1 MSTIVVGMGM
11 VIAMG
16 SRSEHTER
24 KERIERKGRHRA
36 ARAPSACA
44 PSAST
49 AREECAN
56 FFATHGIS
64 TPSTLF
70 DTLSDTY
77 YFAKNRAGQFVWGN
91 RLLQEQHALANVNDI
106 LGKTDHDFFRRD
118 IADRIRADDL
128 AVMETGVTVKN
139 KLEVIDGGNGEL
151 TWLFTTKAPIRNGAG
166 EIVGIEGFSRDARRS
181 QDTIAPF
188 HEFKDCIEYVQEHLT
203 ENISIDHLA
212 KLSCMSLSTFERKFK
227 EHFSLTPK
235 QYVLHMKVHEACRL
249 LPGANSIARVALAT
263 GFGGQSY
270 FTKQF
275 RSIVGITPKQY
286 QLSLAAGRASLV
298 RPAPGL
304 PA

>member
-16 SRSEHTER
+16 SNGERTER
-24 KERIERKGRHRA
+24 TERKGRRRA
-36 ARAPSACA
+36 GRPPSVGAQ
-44 PSAST
+44 PAST

-56 FFATHGIS
+56 FFAAHGIS
-64 TPSTLF
+64 PPSTLF

-77 YFAKNRAGQFVWGN
+77 YFAKNKAGQFVWGN
-91 RLLQEQHALANVNDI
+91 RLLQEQHELANVNDI

-128 AVMETGVTVKN
+128 AVMATGITVKN

-151 TWLFTTKAPIRNGAG
+151 TWLFTTKVPIRNRAG

-188 HEFKDCIEYVQEHLT
+188 HEFKNCIEYVQEHLT

-212 KLSCMSLSTFERKFK
+212 RLSCMSLSTFERKFK

-249 LPGANSIARVALAT
+249 LPGASSIARVALAT

-286 QLSLAAGRASLV
+286 QLSLAAGRASQASLA

-304 PA
+304 SA

>member
-16 SRSEHTER
+16 SEH
-24 KERIERKGRHRA
+24 KERQQRQRA
-36 ARAPSACA
+36 GRAPAVAA
-44 PSAST
+44 PSPSA

-56 FFATHGIS
+56 FFAAHGIS

-77 YFAKNRAGQFVWGN
+77 YFAKNKAGQFVWGN
-91 RLLQEQHALANVNDI
+91 RLLQEQHDLAKVDDI

-128 AVMETGVTVKN
+128 AVMETGITVKN

-151 TWLFTTKAPIRNGAG
+151 TWLFTTKAPIRNREGA
-166 EIVGIEGFSRDARRS
+166 IVGIEGFSRDARRS

-188 HEFKDCIEYVQEHLT
+188 HEFKACVEYVQEHLT

-249 LPGANSIARVALAT
+249 LPGASSIARVALAT

-286 QLSLAAGRASLV
+286 QLALAAGRAWNARHALKPS
-298 RPAPGL
+298 A
-304 PA
+304 

>member
-1 MSTIVVGMGM
+1 MSTFVIGMGM
-11 VIAMG
+11 VVA
-16 SRSEHTER
+16 
-24 KERIERKGRHRA
+24 KGPGRQGIGQQARHAVAPAGNALA
-36 ARAPSACA
+36 APALADHRDCV
-44 PSAST
+44 
-49 AREECAN
+49 N
-56 FFATHGIS
+56 FYAEHGIS

-106 LGKTDHDFFRRD
+106 IGKTDHDFFRRD

-128 AVMETGVTVKN
+128 AVFDTGVTVKN
-139 KLEVIDGGNGEL
+139 KLEVIDGGSRGL
-151 TWLFTTKAPIRNGAG
+151 TWLFTTKAPIRNRAG
-166 EIVGIEGFSRDARRS
+166 EIVGIEGFSRDAQRS

-188 HEFKDCIEYVQEHLT
+188 HAFRSCIEYVQEHLK

-212 KLSCMSLSTFERKFK
+212 RLSCMSLSTFERKFK

-235 QYVLHMKVHEACRL
+235 QYILHMKVHAACRL
-249 LPGANSIARVALAT
+249 LPGASSIARVALDT

-275 RSIVGITPKQY
+275 RSVVGITPKQY
-286 QLSLAAGRASLV
+286 QLSLSASRAGLARA
-298 RPAPGL
+298 
-304 PA
+304 

>member
-16 SRSEHTER
+16 SESELRER
-24 KERIERKGRHRA
+24 KRAKRA
-36 ARAPSACA
+36 ATNMKSSACL
-44 PSAST
+44 T
-49 AREECAN
+49 HEQCAG
-56 FFATHGIS
+56 FYATHGIS

-77 YFAKNRAGQFVWGN
+77 YFAKNKDGQFVWGN
-91 RLLQEQHALANVNDI
+91 RLLQEQHALADVKDI
-106 LGKTDHDFFRRD
+106 IGKTDHDFFRRD

-151 TWLFTTKAPIRNGAG
+151 TWLFTTKAPIRNREGA
-166 EIVGIEGFSRDARRS
+166 IVGIEGFSRDARRS

-188 HEFKDCIEYVQEHLT
+188 HEFRTCIEYVQEHLT
-203 ENISIDHLA
+203 DNISIDHLA

-286 QLSLAAGRASLV
+286 QLALAAGRAV
-298 RPAPGL
+298 GARHAPRPA
-304 PA
+304 A

>member
-1 MSTIVVGMGM
+1 MSTLIIGMGM
-11 VIAMG
+11 VVAHG
-16 SRSEHTER
+16 SEKDQRDTSQAR
-24 KERIERKGRHRA
+24 LAQA
-36 ARAPSACA
+36 AAYKTCA
-44 PSAST
+44 S
-49 AREECAN
+49 
-56 FFATHGIS
+56 FFDDHGIS

-77 YFAKNRAGQFVWGN
+77 YFAKNTAGQFVWGN
-91 RLLQEQHALANVNDI
+91 RLLQEQNKLADVHDI

-128 AVMETGVTVKN
+128 EVINTGVTVKN
-139 KLEVIDGGNGEL
+139 KLEVIDSGHGEL
-151 TWLFTTKAPIRNGAG
+151 TWLFTTKAPIRNRDG

-188 HEFKDCIEYVQEHLT
+188 HEFKACIEYLQAHLM

-227 EHFSLTPK
+227 QHFSLTPK
-235 QYVLHMKVHEACRL
+235 QYILHMKVHEACRM
-249 LPGANSIARVALAT
+249 LPNASSIARVAVET

-275 RSIVGITPKQY
+275 RSVVGITPKQY
-286 QLSLAAGRASLV
+286 LLSLASRSGGARRRAS
-298 RPAPGL
+298 A
-304 PA
+304 AA

>member
-16 SRSEHTER
+16 SGSEPGER
-24 KERIERKGRHRA
+24 KERQRTRRPSSV
-36 ARAPSACA
+36 ARPCASA
-44 PSAST
+44 
-49 AREECAN
+49 AREECAG
-56 FFATHGIS
+56 FFAANGIS

-91 RLLQEQHALANVNDI
+91 RLLQEQHALADVKDI

-151 TWLFTTKAPIRNGAG
+151 TWLFTTKAPIRNREGT
-166 EIVGIEGFSRDARRS
+166 IVGIEGFSRDARRS

-188 HEFKDCIEYVQEHLT
+188 HEFKACIEYVQEHLT

-286 QLSLAAGRASLV
+286 QLALAAGRAGN
-298 RPAPGL
+298 APSFHRKGNHVE
-304 PA
+304 AS